1 MKQLMILTIITYT
14 FCSLA
19 FAEVADYYFPG
30 EVGSQWTF
38 DIPGMPDVIYTRKT
52 DLQLSGRTYHI
63 VSETFPLLGGLS
75 NDPFLAFRISQNQ
88 VLGFAKKANQMLAD
102 AFIQGLKEGGGGIIE
117 GKIRFDS
124 GDEWV
129 LLNQEPE
136 PGNEWNFAKWTVTIW
151 DKRNPGNKIK
161 GVILYRAAVKKREN
175 IGRFQAMKIDY
186 EMTAEFPKMQKL
198 QEEML
203 TLWISRRVGIVQI
216 GIPGQKTKA
225 CLTKYNIVSIKE
237 AVKMTSDRLI
247 ATDNAKDAKVILNF
261 TDALGNTWTKEAPE
275 AVTIDTE
282 IIIREANFDKVYV
295 KNGEKVTLTV
305 VTEPGATV
313 TADVSD
319 LHTDQT
325 EAILLTETETPG
337 TFDVDIKV
345 NEENTAENG
354 KRAIIIA
361 ASDAVG
367 NSTTAEIYLKLNL
380 MAFNLMLNTG
390 VNLISVPLDPGVQ
403 WQMSDLADFIG
414 PNLTIII
421 HYDNGKFGA
430 YKPDFPKTS
439 PANVTVKSDQGYI
452 VVMKAPET
460 LTFDGTD
467 WDGAVSLSAGINLI
481 SMPVEPPEEMKL
493 SDLLTKI
500 GPDATMVIW
509 YDTEKAK
516 FVNYMPT
523 FPEDSPS
530 NTTVKGGTGYIIMMR
545 KAKTVKFEGK
555 AWEKTTET
563 GAPDIVL
570 QTKDLIRTPILAVE
584 GNIFIEYIVG
594 QKLNGIKITI
604 RNLTT
609 NQSVT
614 NDISLNAGNGSYIA
628 TFVDLSGDYAAS
640 IGDVFEA
647 TIVDNTGTFRDTSIR
662 HMVTPQDI
670 QAGIVPLDIKLSPVP
685 KVSILLANY
694 PNPFNPDT
702 WIPYQIAEDADVTIR
717 IYNIKGQLVKT
728 MRLGHKKSGFYLSKE
743 KAAYWDGRNEVGE
756 RAASG
761 VYFYTLQVGEAIPS
775 IREFKTTRKMVIAK

>member
-354 KRAIIIA
+354 KRAIHYHGLIKISKEHINKLMKYMYTKDNKIYYRHNTFYNKYG
-361 ASDAVG
+361 AS
-367 NSTTAEIYLKLNL
+367 NFIEIYNKAEFTAYYMSKYIGKQFYAMINDQYYFASKSLKKSHIIFETDKFKIDKEPTYSGQFTSKWKLTREEL
-380 MAFNLMLNTG
+380 QGLML
-390 VNLISVPLDPGVQ
+390 
-403 WQMSDLADFIG
+403 
-414 PNLTIII
+414 
-421 HYDNGKFGA
+421 DN
-430 YKPDFPKTS
+430 
-439 PANVTVKSDQGYI
+439 
-452 VVMKAPET
+452 
-460 LTFDGTD
+460 
-467 WDGAVSLSAGINLI
+467 
-481 SMPVEPPEEMKL
+481 
-493 SDLLTKI
+493 
-500 GPDATMVIW
+500 
-509 YDTEKAK
+509 
-516 FVNYMPT
+516 
-523 FPEDSPS
+523 
-530 NTTVKGGTGYIIMMR
+530 
-545 KAKTVKFEGK
+545 
-555 AWEKTTET
+555 
-563 GAPDIVL
+563 
-570 QTKDLIRTPILAVE
+570 
-584 GNIFIEYIVG
+584 
-594 QKLNGIKITI
+594 
-604 RNLTT
+604 
-609 NQSVT
+609 
-614 NDISLNAGNGSYIA
+614 
-628 TFVDLSGDYAAS
+628 
-640 IGDVFEA
+640 
-647 TIVDNTGTFRDTSIR
+647 
-662 HMVTPQDI
+662 
-670 QAGIVPLDIKLSPVP
+670 
-685 KVSILLANY
+685 KVSINY
-694 PNPFNPDT
+694 
-702 WIPYQIAEDADVTIR
+702 
-717 IYNIKGQLVKT
+717 
-728 MRLGHKKSGFYLSKE
+728 
-743 KAAYWDGRNEVGE
+743 
-756 RAASG
+756 
-761 VYFYTLQVGEAIPS
+761 
-775 IREFKTTRKMVIAK
+775 